1 MADTYTITLHQDN
14 LVFQNSDE
22 FNWLEEQAKYLVNHA
37 ISNSDLGIDPQS
49 EFRNF
54 AVAEINPGIGYS
66 KAAYI
71 ESESGYFIISEDMM
85 LHLNVVYS
93 RWD

>member
-1 MADTYTITLHQDN
+1 VADTYAVTLHQDD
-14 LVFQNSDE
+14 LTFQNSDGFDWSE
-22 FNWLEEQAKYLVNHA
+22 GQVTYLLNHA
-37 ISNSDLGIDPQS
+37 ISTSEIGIDTQS
-49 EFRNF
+49 DFRNF
-54 AVAEINPGIGYS
+54 AVSEINPGIGYS

-71 ESESGYFIISEDMM
+71 ESESGYFIVSEDMM